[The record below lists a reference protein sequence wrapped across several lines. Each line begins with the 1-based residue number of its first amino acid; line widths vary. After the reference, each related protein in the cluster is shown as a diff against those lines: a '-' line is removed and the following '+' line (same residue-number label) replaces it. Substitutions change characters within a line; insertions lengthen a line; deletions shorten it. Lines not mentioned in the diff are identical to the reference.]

1 MTFDD
6 FDIQI
11 QCDEVLNYNDRLDDL
26 SYVYEEDM

>member
-6 FDIQI
+6 FDTQI
-11 QCDEVLNYNDRLDDL
+11 QCDEVLDYNDQLDDL